1 MSINVARQKV
11 KEMEANEV
19 NKRVSKARQKESA
32 RIIKNYSFLSRQGA
46 EASDLVKDSAQ
57 KPNPD
62 EGPKQKSVEEIIEDY
77 TVNNAEDNKL
87 DKKDWKVNEEI
98 NLKLRDYVWVFF
110 VFFVS

>member
-11 KEMEANEV
+11 KEMEANEA
-19 NKRVSKARQKESA
+19 NKRVSKARKKENE
-32 RIIKNYSFLSRQGA
+32 RFIKNYSFLSQRQGA

-77 TVNNAEDNKL
+77 TVNNAED
-87 DKKDWKVNEEI
+87 
-98 NLKLRDYVWVFF
+98 
-110 VFFVS
+110 